1 MLCTKTLWLHAFGVR
16 NRVTQFNWINGK
28 NVVGMALILWSV
40 DLRIT
45 TITFYFLYLKNR
57 LGEHTTCYNSSFS
70 IVFLNLPGELS
81 SVFDF
86 SKSFIFLG
94 LSLIH
99 CWEKSYRNLSSSLQS
114 SYLFVSLT
122 FIFILECIVCLHK
135 KPQ

>member
-1 MLCTKTLWLHAFGVR
+1 MLFTKTLWLHAFGVR

-28 NVVGMALILWSV
+28 NVVGMAIILWSV

-57 LGEHTTCYNSSFS
+57 LGEHITCYNSSFS

-86 SKSFIFLG
+86 SKSFIFPWFIVERKVIETCQVRYNLLTC
-94 LSLIH
+94 LSVWHSLLFLSALSVFI
-99 CWEKSYRNLSSSLQS
+99 KSLN
-114 SYLFVSLT
+114 
-122 FIFILECIVCLHK
+122 K
-135 KPQ
+135 